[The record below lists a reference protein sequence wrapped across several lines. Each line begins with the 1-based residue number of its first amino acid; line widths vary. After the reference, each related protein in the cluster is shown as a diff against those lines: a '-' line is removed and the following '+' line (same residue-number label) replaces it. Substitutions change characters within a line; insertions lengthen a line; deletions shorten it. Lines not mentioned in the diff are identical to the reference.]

1 MSFKTFWKKEL
12 SQEIDTKKIFQ
23 IPNTIKDPSY
33 DKEEIRFLNM
43 ESKKETLKLSIFS
56 ENLINISEEEKLAH
70 KGEESSKSKINTL
83 AQPEIK
89 EQLHKN
95 QKGKKQK
102 KKKKKKCQSLIEASE
117 DKKDSDSEMYT
128 FFKT

>member
-1 MSFKTFWKKEL
+1 M
-12 SQEIDTKKIFQ
+12 
-23 IPNTIKDPSY
+23 
-33 DKEEIRFLNM
+33 
-43 ESKKETLKLSIFS
+43 
-56 ENLINISEEEKLAH
+56 AH

-102 KKKKKKCQSLIEASE
+102 KKKKKKKKCQSLIEASE